1 VADDP
6 GMFPDSISRE
16 FYLKLASDEELQ
28 ESVRILYR
36 DFVAPRYRAVEH
48 AFANAFG
55 SGLTLAPVEAT
66 GIGYGYRD
74 APDMIYPHI
83 RRFLDEVIEHE
94 TRDLA
99 ITAIREVDV
108 VDVERGLIV
117 PRQTVLITGSRI
129 SAVGPATDVRIPAG
143 AAVVDAR
150 GTYLIPGLWDM
161 HVHSSSD
168 RVTRAAML
176 PMYVANGV
184 TGVRDMHA
192 DCFEPCAEDRST
204 IEQVNGWRRDI
215 AAGRL
220 VGPRI
225 VAASDALN
233 GPAAGEPSTVHTP
246 ATGEEGRAVAG
257 LLQERG
263 VDLIKIYDML
273 PRTAYFALAREATRL
288 GIPFAGHVPVEVRAS
303 EASDAGQR
311 SMEHLAG
318 ILDACSERE
327 DELRPQVIGQL
338 RSETPRVLST
348 VLLMA
353 DSYSEARCAA
363 LFATFVANGTWH
375 VPTLLVHDKAARL
388 GWRDDW
394 RLRYV
399 PAGERAVWEELQSYE
414 IETLWGTDPDGFAR
428 LHRVMSD
435 IVLAMHRAGVRI
447 LAGSDAAWVGAFP
460 GFSLHDELEALVAAG
475 LTPPDALRAA
485 TLGPAQYLEATD
497 SLGTVAPGRLAD
509 LVLLE
514 ANPLKDIRNTQ
525 RIRAVVTDGR
535 YFDRHALDRLLAE
548 VEAVAGGEASVQSP
562 PPANEHEV
570 EAHMAR
576 LVRAL
581 NDEAVRF
588 LEPLFAEDAT
598 LTLTDGEVFRGR
610 EAIMRDYFRG
620 NVARIRGLVPTS
632 SVVSEDERGVR
643 VVTGYTARI
652 APATAATEG
661 SFSTTWARQPG
672 GGWLIVDGTF
682 DVPRYTGS
690 AAAGRIRSGMFDS
703 DGVQLHYVD
712 FGGEGVPI
720 LFVHSGD
727 RTGYTF
733 MEFAPRFSNGHRVLA
748 ISQRGAGLSGG
759 GPAHGAATG
768 ILAGDVVALLDA
780 LEIESAVIA
789 GQWANLLIRLA
800 EEYPHRVAGLVF
812 LESHAVGEPDD
823 EVAAQ
828 DPIGVLRMLRLNRAA
843 LWGTDPDEPDAAQ
856 LDLSRYRQAG
866 ARIEVPA
873 LSFVTEAAS
882 PDDDWEQV
890 LALAR
895 LAETSTA
902 LFPDAD
908 VRAYFQRLAV
918 DVDMQHQGRV
928 FWNDIVAPAQHA
940 REQALERAFGDR
952 LRVVQV
958 EPRAVGYGYR
968 VAPDAIDSHI
978 RQWLDELRAPKR

>member
-1 VADDP
+1 
-6 GMFPDSISRE
+6 MRLRCS
-16 FYLKLASDEELQ
+16 L
-28 ESVRILYR
+28 SVLLL
-36 DFVAPRYRAVEH
+36 
-48 AFANAFG
+48 
-55 SGLTLAPVEAT
+55 SGLALSACAPAAYRGSSASNP
-66 GIGYGYRD
+66 GIV
-74 APDMIYPHI
+74 HI
-83 RRFLDEVIEHE
+83 
-94 TRDLA
+94 A
-99 ITAIREVDV
+99 ITAIHEVDV

-117 PRQTVLITGSRI
+117 PRQTVLITGNRI
-129 SAVGPATDVRIPAG
+129 SAVGPATDLRIPTG

-150 GTYLIPGLWDM
+150 GAYLIPGLWDM
-161 HVHSSSD
+161 HIHSSSD
-168 RVTRAAML
+168 RITRAAML

-204 IEQVNGWRRDI
+204 IAQVNGWRRDI

-233 GPAAGEPSTVHTP
+233 GPAPGEPSSVHKP
-246 ATGEEGRAVAG
+246 ATEEEGRAVVR
-257 LLQERG
+257 LLQQRG
-263 VDLIKIYDML
+263 VDLIKTYDML
-273 PRTAYFALAREATRL
+273 SRAAYFGLAHEARRL

-311 SMEHLAG
+311 SMEHLVG
-318 ILDACSERE
+318 ILEACSERE
-327 DELRPQVIGQL
+327 DELRPQVIAQL
-338 RSETPRVLST
+338 KSETPRVLST

-353 DSYSEARCAA
+353 DSYSEERCAA
-363 LFATFVANGTWH
+363 LFATFVANGTWQ

-388 GWRDDW
+388 EWRDDW

-399 PAGERAVWEELQSYE
+399 PAGERGVWEELQKYE

-435 IVLAMHRAGVRI
+435 IVLAMHRAGVQL
-447 LAGSDAAWVGAFP
+447 LAGSDAAWAGAFP
-460 GFSLHDELEALVAAG
+460 GFSLHDELELLVAAG
-475 LTPPDALRAA
+475 LTPAEALRAA

-514 ANPLKDIRNTQ
+514 ANPLEDIRNTR
-525 RIRAVVTDGR
+525 RIRAVLTDGR
-535 YFDRHALDRLLAE
+535 YFDRHALDGLLAG
-548 VEAVAGGEASVQSP
+548 VEAAAGGEALVHGAQ
-562 PPANEHEV
+562 PAKEHEV

-581 NDEAVRF
+581 NDESVRF
-588 LEPLFAEDAT
+588 LEPLYAEDAT
-598 LTLTDGEVFRGR
+598 LTLTDGGVLRGR

-632 SVVSEDERGVR
+632 SSLSEDERGVT
-643 VVTGYTARI
+643 VVTEYTARV
-652 APATAATEG
+652 APATAATQG
-661 SFSTTWARQPG
+661 SFSTTWARQPDS
-672 GGWLIVDGTF
+672 GWLIVDGTF

-690 AAAGRIRSGMFDS
+690 ATAGRIRSGMFDS
-703 DGVQLHYVD
+703 GGVQLHYVD
-712 FGGEGVPI
+712 FGGEGEPI

-733 MEFAPRFSNGHRVLA
+733 MEFAPRFSDRHRVLA
-748 ISQRGAGLSGG
+748 ISQRGAGPSGG
-759 GPAHGAATG
+759 DPAPGVPAR
-768 ILAGDVVALLDA
+768 ILTGDVVALLDA
-780 LEIESAVIA
+780 LELDRAVIA
-789 GQWANLLIRLA
+789 GQWANLLIHLA
-800 EEYPHRVAGLVF
+800 EEYPHRTAALVF
-812 LESHAVGEPDD
+812 LESHAVGDYPDED
-823 EVAAQ
+823 VTAK
-828 DPIGVLRMLRLNRAA
+828 DPIGVLRMLRLNREA
-843 LWGTDPDEPDAAQ
+843 LWGVDPDEPDVGR
-856 LDLSRYRQAG
+856 LDTSRYREAG

-882 PDDDWEQV
+882 PVDDWEQV
-890 LALAR
+890 LGLAR

-918 DVDMQHQGRV
+918 DIDMQRQGRV
-928 FWNDIVAPAQHA
+928 FWHDVVAPAQQA

-952 LRVVQV
+952 LRVIQV

-968 VAPDAIDSHI
+968 DAPDVIYPHI
-978 RQWLDELRAPKR
+978 RQWLDELRSTER